1 MDSLRCECLRRQR
14 VVKSLRTV
22 SGLGITQ
29 REEEGSGVEA
39 TPVSYLAVHT
49 SHAQGG
55 GAGSLLGGLI
65 RPKSRRHMAGPS
77 RSRAQ
82 LLLRAH
88 SYPGRVL
95 FLVVGLPTPFPRWLP
110 LGACPQVPVVSL
122 QAAPSSK
129 PETHMK
135 FFFCFKKLSD
145 LLSC

>member
-1 MDSLRCECLRRQR
+1 MSEAA
-14 VVKSLRTV
+14 
-22 SGLGITQ
+22 
-29 REEEGSGVEA
+29 EGSEELADSKWARDHPEGGGR

-49 SHAQGG
+49 SHAQDG

-110 LGACPQVPVVSL
+110 LGGCPQVPAVSL
-122 QAAPSSK
+122 QASPSSK
-129 PETHMK
+129 PETHI
-135 FFFCFKKLSD
+135 FF
-145 LLSC
+145 LLQKAL

>member
-1 MDSLRCECLRRQR
+1 MDSLRRECLRRQR

-39 TPVSYLAVHT
+39 RPVSYLAVHT

-55 GAGSLLGGLI
+55 AAGSLLGLI

-88 SYPGRVL
+88 SYPPQGSVPRGRTSDPVSSLAAAGGLPSGSRGLSPGRSFFKARDAHEVL
-95 FLVVGLPTPFPRWLP
+95 FL
-110 LGACPQVPVVSL
+110 L
-122 QAAPSSK
+122 QKA
-129 PETHMK
+129 
-135 FFFCFKKLSD
+135 L
-145 LLSC
+145 

>member
-1 MDSLRCECLRRQR
+1 M
-14 VVKSLRTV
+14 
-22 SGLGITQ
+22 
-29 REEEGSGVEA
+29 GSGSPRGRRKEA
-39 TPVSYLAVHT
+39 GLKPVSYLAVHT

-55 GAGSLLGGLI
+55 GAGSLLGLI

-95 FLVVGLPTPFPRWLP
+95 FLVVGLPTPFPRWPP
-110 LGACPQVPVVSL
+110 LGGCPQVPAVSL

>member
-1 MDSLRCECLRRQR
+1 M
-14 VVKSLRTV
+14 
-22 SGLGITQ
+22 
-29 REEEGSGVEA
+29 GSGSPRGRRKEA
-39 TPVSYLAVHT
+39 GLKLASYLAVHT

-55 GAGSLLGGLI
+55 AAGSLLGLI

-110 LGACPQVPVVSL
+110 LGVALRFPRSL
-122 QAAPSSK
+122 SRP
-129 PETHMK
+129 
-135 FFFCFKKLSD
+135 
-145 LLSC
+145 LLLQSQKRT

>member
-1 MDSLRCECLRRQR
+1 M
-14 VVKSLRTV
+14 
-22 SGLGITQ
+22 
-29 REEEGSGVEA
+29 GSGSPRGRRKEA
-39 TPVSYLAVHT
+39 GLKPVSYLTVHT
-49 SHAQGG
+49 SYAQGG
-55 GAGSLLGGLI
+55 AAGSLLGGLI

-88 SYPGRVL
+88 SYPPQGSVPCGRTSDPVSSL
-95 FLVVGLPTPFPRWLP
+95 AATG
-110 LGACPQVPVVSL
+110 GCPQVPAVSL